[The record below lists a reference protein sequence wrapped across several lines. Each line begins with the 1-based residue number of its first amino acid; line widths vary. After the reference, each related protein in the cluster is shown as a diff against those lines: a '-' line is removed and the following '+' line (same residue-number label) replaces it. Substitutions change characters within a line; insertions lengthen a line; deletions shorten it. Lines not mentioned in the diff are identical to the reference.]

1 MDECVRASEQP
12 VRKKKR
18 IVGQE
23 QGGVYTTVDSAV
35 EETGKFGV
43 FKKKKIL
50 LYLHHGSVVLIELLN
65 WIHRHF
71 TLIILFISR
80 DGSAI
85 FSFSFSYS
93 MNVCFWCPGASF
105 QCQGEA
111 ASPVWRLCGGLCL
124 CVCVCER
131 ERGGVVGGG
140 IQRLWDSFRKQGAV
154 CLVEN
159 RGECG

>member
-43 FKKKKIL
+43 FKKKNIL

-65 WIHRHF
+65 WILSHF
-71 TLIILFISR
+71 TFIILFISS
-80 DGSAI
+80 DG
-85 FSFSFSYS
+85 
-93 MNVCFWCPGASF
+93 
-105 QCQGEA
+105 
-111 ASPVWRLCGGLCL
+111 
-124 CVCVCER
+124 
-131 ERGGVVGGG
+131 
-140 IQRLWDSFRKQGAV
+140 
-154 CLVEN
+154 
-159 RGECG
+159 